1 MCKDRVLTI
10 FDCTRL
16 KDPDRSEETRH
27 HTGHHPRS
35 LLHVA
40 QAENFAKVM
49 APLSALRT
57 DVEHLV
63 VFVCGKGTHRSVAA
77 NDLRSHC

>member
-10 FDCTRL
+10 IDCTRF

-27 HTGHHPRS
+27 HTGHHPRT

-40 QAENFAKVM
+40 QSENFAKVM

-57 DVEHLV
+57 DVKHI
-63 VFVCGKGTHRSVAA
+63 
-77 NDLRSHC
+77 